1 MARPI
6 SKNPACP
13 DCGSRAVKEGKR
25 DGSTVQ
31 RYKCKGEVIGTK
43 CEVKP
48 RRFTE
53 LTKNTKLEDASTHD
67 IEIVP
72 ARASVRDDTHVFVIT
87 YAQNA
92 TDIEDNF
99 WGSMQGLIKHR
110 NGDLIVQRGRYSN
123 PTRMKEHEHDL
134 FWDARIEPYAYEG
147 RHDLCPILTLMCD
160 INVRPTAQYPLTG
173 YDSISGGKSCI
184 IGHPKLTRRDIA
196 TPQADHPKQM
206 MTTGACTVQNY
217 SNSGVGKK
225 GHFHHTIGA
234 LIVEVRG
241 GVFFARQINATKDGS
256 FIDLNTE
263 YLPDG
268 TWREAPRALALSMGD
283 WHDGFTDPDVI
294 RATFEGPDS
303 ICGVLRPEQILWD
316 DTLDQYSR
324 NHHHK
329 DNPFIAYAKQFD
341 SVYDRGDLRCEV
353 ETACENVKHYT
364 AQAVALAGGPVKSV
378 VKSSNHDD
386 ALTRYVID
394 GNWKNDPINARFY
407 LQTAD
412 RMLEQTEMARNGA
425 QYPSAFG
432 VWAAELMP
440 DTLMLGRRGSYMIG
454 GIECIFHGDI
464 GPNGARGSIMNFSKI
479 GVKTVI
485 AHAHTAGIIGGC
497 YQVGTST
504 YLDLEYARGPSSWS
518 NTHCAIYGNG
528 KRTLLTIIGG
538 EWKHD

>member
-1 MARPI
+1 MARPR
-6 SKNPACP
+6 SNNPPCP
-13 DCGSRAVKEGKR
+13 DCGGRAIKEGKR

-31 RYKCKGEVIGTK
+31 RYKCKGEVKGTR
-43 CEVKP
+43 CDQTKP

-53 LTKNTKLEDASTHD
+53 LTKNTPLEEASTHE
-67 IEIVP
+67 IEVVP
-72 ARASVRDDTHVFVIT
+72 ARDNVRSDTHVFIIT

-92 TDIEDNF
+92 TDVDDNF
-99 WGSMQGLIKHR
+99 WGSLSALREHR
-110 NGDLIVQRGRYSN
+110 NADLIVQRGRYRN
-123 PTRMKEHEHDL
+123 PTRMKEDEHDL
-134 FWDARIEPYAYEG
+134 YWDERIEPYAYEG

-206 MTTGACTVQNY
+206 MTTGACTVKNY
-217 SNSGVGKK
+217 SDSGIGKRA
-225 GHFHHTIGA
+225 HFHHTIGA
-234 LIVEVRG
+234 IIVEVRG
-241 GVFFARQINATKDGS
+241 DVFFARQINATRDGT
-256 FIDLNTE
+256 FIDLGTE
-263 YLPDG
+263 YFPDG
-268 TWREAPRALALSMGD
+268 SWQDADRALALSMGD
-283 WHDGFTDPDVI
+283 WHDGFTDPEVI
-294 RATFEGPDS
+294 EATFNGPGS
-303 ICGVLRPEQILWD
+303 ICAVLKPRQILWD

-341 SVYDRGDLRCEV
+341 SVHERGDLMQEV
-353 ETACENVKHYT
+353 AAACQSVRDYT
-364 AQAVALAGGPVKSV
+364 ERASEYASPVLSV

-394 GNWKNDPINARFY
+394 RNWKSDPLNARFY

-412 RMLEQTEMARNGA
+412 KMLAETEMAHNGA
-425 QYPSAFG
+425 VYPSAFG
-432 VWAAELMP
+432 VWAKELMP
-440 DTLMLGRRGSYMIG
+440 ETLMLGRRGSYMIG
-454 GIECIFHGDI
+454 DIECIFHGDM

-479 GVKTVI
+479 GVKTI
-485 AHAHTAGIIGGC
+485 IGHSHTAGIIGGC

-504 YLDLEYARGPSSWS
+504 YLDLEYAKGPSSWS
-518 NTHCAIYGNG
+518 NTHCVIYANG
-528 KRTLLTIIGG
+528 KRSLLTIIGG